1 MGIVE
6 WKDAYFI
13 EVRDCIKEICVRVCL
28 NNVSKAIPQGLVLYS
43 SPFAFEMKIGV
54 YGQGKLIEISVV
66 IINDGIE

>member
-13 EVRDCIKEICVRVCL
+13 EVRDGIKEICVRVCL
-28 NNVSKAIPQGLVLYS
+28 NNVSKAIRQGLILYS
-43 SPFAFEMKIGV
+43 SLFAFETKIGV

-66 IINDGIE
+66 IIHDGIE